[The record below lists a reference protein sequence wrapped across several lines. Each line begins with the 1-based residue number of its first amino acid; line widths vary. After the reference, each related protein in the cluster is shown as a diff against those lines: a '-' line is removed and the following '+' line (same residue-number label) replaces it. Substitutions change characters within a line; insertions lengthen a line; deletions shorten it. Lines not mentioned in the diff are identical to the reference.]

1 MTAYLFEIRS
11 IIRDF
16 LRDDEVE
23 VEAGTRFEDLLGW
36 NSNDI
41 VEVVTE
47 VECLFD
53 LQFAMVEIDRLDTVD
68 DLSRMITSKLA
79 LAVA

>member
-1 MTAYLFEIRS
+1 VTAYLFEIRS

>member
-1 MTAYLFEIRS
+1 VTAYLFEIRS

-53 LQFAMVEIDRLDTVD
+53 LQFAMVEIDRLDTID